1 MRKEAT
7 KDSAPNGQES
17 EGRGEEL
24 TPNSVNI
31 SHLLCR
37 LEYTKHD
44 GGWTSN

>member
-31 SHLLCR
+31 SHLCR
-37 LEYTKHD
+37 LYTKHD
-44 GGWTSN
+44 GGRTSN